1 MGPAVK
7 MALASGLLA
16 YGMGDFEDRWA
27 GPGFKSSEKP
37 GSQAEASPQQG
48 PPLAAGAQTIR
59 KFLQMKRD
67 YASHQLASVIPLKLE
82 RLVKLGE

>member
-1 MGPAVK
+1 LVYWTITVDGQTQVKPEAVRLGPAVK

-37 GSQAEASPQQG
+37 GSQAEASPQQA
-48 PPLAAGAQTIR
+48 PT
-59 KFLQMKRD
+59 
-67 YASHQLASVIPLKLE
+67 
-82 RLVKLGE
+82 

>member
-16 YGMGDFEDRWA
+16 YGMGDFEDRRA
-27 GPGFKSSEKP
+27 EPGFKSSEKP

-48 PPLAAGAQTIR
+48 PPLAAGAQCKNSKKGITQAINW
-59 KFLQMKRD
+59 
-67 YASHQLASVIPLKLE
+67 LA
-82 RLVKLGE
+82 